1 MNNKQTT
8 IALNKVAWMT
18 YYWRTECGQYTKLSK
33 PSFMTVHGQ
42 HFLTDEFAPHINGYE
57 QEKMLDRALRL
68 QLLDTWQPC
77 LTVAF
82 SATKHLRFTGD
93 KATSLWNKWQAM
105 QFCKGKKATKEER
118 HAATYNGTLL

>member
-1 MNNKQTT
+1 MTKQTT

-18 YYWRTECGQYTKLSK
+18 YYWRTTCGNYTKESK
-33 PSFMTVHGQ
+33 PGYDTVFGC
-42 HFLTDEFAPHINGYE
+42 HFYEREVAPYIAGYE
-57 QEKMLDRALRL
+57 QETMGERARRLD
-68 QLLDTWQPC
+68 LLDTWQPC

-105 QFCKGKKATKEER
+105 QFGKGKKSTKNER
-118 HAATYNGTLL
+118 HAATYNDTLL